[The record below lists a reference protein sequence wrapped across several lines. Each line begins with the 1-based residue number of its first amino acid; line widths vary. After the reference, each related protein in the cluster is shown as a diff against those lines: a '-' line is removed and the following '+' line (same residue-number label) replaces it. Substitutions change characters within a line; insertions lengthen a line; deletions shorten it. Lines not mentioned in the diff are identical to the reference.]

1 MKKNIGYQQ
10 VRKIF
15 FSRSQ
20 QLPDPLPTT
29 AGGIWRYLYKESWQ
43 ILALY
48 LVLTLLQGIGFAL
61 IPQAARY
68 PARRRPHP
76 RGELT
81 RHSNRAGST
90 MPNNL
95 PGGFLAH
102 LKLHRLN
109 GDA

>member
-1 MKKNIGYQQ
+1 MKKISVTSRYVN
-10 VRKIF
+10 F

-43 ILALY
+43 ILALC

-61 IPQAARY
+61 IPKLLGTLLDDALT
-68 PARRRPHP
+68 P

-102 LKLHRLN
+102 PELHRLN

>member
-1 MKKNIGYQQ
+1 MKKISVTSRYVN
-10 VRKIF
+10 F

-61 IPQAARY
+61 IPKLLGTLLDDALTPGVGLRGN
-68 PARRRPHP
+68 RP
-76 RGELT
+76 
-81 RHSNRAGST
+81 GST
-90 MPNNL
+90 MPSDL

-102 LKLHRLN
+102 PELHGLN
-109 GDA
+109 GYA